1 MASDPSVL
9 ENVLAILEGLKK
21 TTEGMIL
28 HSFIARGLRKFGDTQ
43 IESAFLAFA
52 DKLLDR
58 YLTTPDADPSTRVRV
73 KLIQQRL
80 RPYLG
85 ELQTQVSS
93 QPIIAVNTAIPTEPP
108 HPSTV
113 TAPVTRVVETTP
125 VKEPAAAPVEK
136 KDKPVRRSAFQAFI
150 TPEPPPRS
158 APPPRIEPAPIV
170 EAEPASE
177 TLPEQLAREMA
188 QTLTQG
194 QDLDELLRTSLVALG
209 QPADLADT
217 KQLKQQLSRGI
228 EEMIQ
233 EHRELENQLA
243 NASQELLTMTE
254 DRRALA
260 QALDRARKHSLTDEL
275 TGLPNRSA
283 FLRQLNAEI
292 GRARRYGFSLSLALI
307 DIDNLKGLNAL
318 HGESAGDSALYTY
331 AHEIMSQFRGYD
343 LVARY
348 GDDEFAV
355 LLPNTQKEGASRAL
369 DKVQKRAAGTFIE
382 VNGKT
387 VPLPSFSSV
396 LTLYSHGEA
405 PEALPQRAD
414 EALAQAKQR
423 GPAQSVLALPAG

>member
-1 MASDPSVL
+1 MSPL
-9 ENVLAILEGLKK
+9 PQPQRKK
-21 TTEGMIL
+21 
-28 HSFIARGLRKFGDTQ
+28 
-43 IESAFLAFA
+43 
-52 DKLLDR
+52 
-58 YLTTPDADPSTRVRV
+58 
-73 KLIQQRL
+73 
-80 RPYLG
+80 RP
-85 ELQTQVSS
+85 
-93 QPIIAVNTAIPTEPP
+93 A
-108 HPSTV
+108 
-113 TAPVTRVVETTP
+113 
-125 VKEPAAAPVEK
+125 
-136 KDKPVRRSAFQAFI
+136 RRSAFQAFI
-150 TPEPPPRS
+150 TPEPPPRPM
-158 APPPRIEPAPIV
+158 PPPRSEPAPVV
-170 EAEPASE
+170 EAEPTSE
-177 TLPEQLAREMA
+177 TLPEQLARETA

-209 QPADLADT
+209 QQANLADT
-217 KQLKQQLSRGI
+217 EQLKQQLSRGI

-243 NASQELLTMTE
+243 NASQELQTISE
-254 DRRALA
+254 ERRALA

-275 TGLPNRSA
+275 TGLPNRNA

-318 HGESAGDSALYTY
+318 HGESAGDSALHTY

-343 LVARY
+343 MVARY

-396 LTLYSHGEA
+396 LTLYAHGEP
-405 PEALPQRAD
+405 PESLLQRAD

>member
-1 MASDPSVL
+1 MATESTVLDNVL
-9 ENVLAILEGLKK
+9 EILEGLNK
-21 TTEGMIL
+21 TTEGTIL
-28 HSFIARGLRKFGDTQ
+28 HGFIARGLRKFGDTQ
-43 IESAFLAFA
+43 IESAFLVFT

-85 ELQTQVSS
+85 ELQAQAAARPASAAHSVT
-93 QPIIAVNTAIPTEPP
+93 
-108 HPSTV
+108 
-113 TAPVTRVVETTP
+113 TAPVARVATATTAD
-125 VKEPAAAPVEK
+125 KPAATPAEK
-136 KDKPVRRSAFQAFI
+136 KDKSARRSAFQAFI
-150 TPEPPPRS
+150 TPEPPPRPV
-158 APPPRIEPAPIV
+158 PPPRSEPAPVV
-170 EAEPASE
+170 EAQPAGE
-177 TLPEQLAREMA
+177 NLPEQLAREMA
-188 QTLTQG
+188 KTLTQG

-209 QPADLADT
+209 RQANLADT
-217 KQLKQQLSRGI
+217 EQLKQQLSRGI

-243 NASQELLTMTE
+243 NASQELQTMTE

-275 TGLPNRSA
+275 TGLPNRNA

-343 LVARY
+343 MVARY

-369 DKVQKRAAGTFIE
+369 DKAQKRAAGTFIE

-396 LTLYSHGEA
+396 LTLYSHGEP
-405 PEALPQRAD
+405 PESLLQRAD
-414 EALAQAKQR
+414 EALAQAKKR
-423 GPAQSVLALPAG
+423 GPAQSVLALPSG

>member
-1 MASDPSVL
+1 MATPSSDL
-9 ENVLAILEGLKK
+9 DNVLAILEGLKK
-21 TTEGMIL
+21 TTEGTIL
-28 HSFIARGLRKFGDTQ
+28 HGFIARGLRKFGDTQ
-43 IESAFLAFA
+43 IESAFLALA
-52 DKLLDR
+52 DKLLER

-80 RPYLG
+80 RPYLD
-85 ELQTQVSS
+85 ELHAQAAARPVAAA
-93 QPIIAVNTAIPTEPP
+93 PMAKPAEPP
-108 HPSTV
+108 RPT
-113 TAPVTRVVETTP
+113 TTPAPVIRTVEATP
-125 VKEPAAAPVEK
+125 ANESSAAPVEK
-136 KDKPVRRSAFQAFI
+136 KDKPPRRSAFQAFI
-150 TPEPPPRS
+150 TPEPPPK
-158 APPPRIEPAPIV
+158 AEPPPRRELTPEAEP
-170 EAEPASE
+170 EPASE
-177 TLPEQLAREMA
+177 TLPEQLAR
-188 QTLTQG
+188 TLTQG
-194 QDLDELLRTSLVALG
+194 QDLDELLRTSLVVLG
-209 QPADLADT
+209 QRADT
-217 KQLKQQLSRGI
+217 ANTEQLKQQLSCGI
-228 EEMIQ
+228 EEMLQ

-243 NASQELLTMTE
+243 NASQELQTMTE

-275 TGLPNRSA
+275 TGLPNRHA

-307 DIDNLKGLNAL
+307 DIDNLKGLNAS

-387 VPLPSFSSV
+387 IPLPSFSSV
-396 LTLYSHGEA
+396 LTLYSHGEP
-405 PEALPQRAD
+405 PESLLQRAD